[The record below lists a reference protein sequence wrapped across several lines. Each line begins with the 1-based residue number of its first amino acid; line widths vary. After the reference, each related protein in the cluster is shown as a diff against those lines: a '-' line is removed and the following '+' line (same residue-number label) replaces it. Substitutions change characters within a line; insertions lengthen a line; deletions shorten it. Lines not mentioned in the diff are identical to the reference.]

1 MDYLMK
7 LLEKKQNQVK
17 NFEEQ
22 RKLTMQDVQVI
33 SNSIQVPGNDHTDPL
48 RNLRA
53 KVKSVNEHL
62 QVSGSQKQT
71 QILR

>member
-22 RKLTMQDVQVI
+22 RKLTMQDIQVI
-33 SNSIQVPGNDHTDPL
+33 SNSIQVPGNDH
-48 RNLRA
+48 
-53 KVKSVNEHL
+53 
-62 QVSGSQKQT
+62 
-71 QILR
+71 